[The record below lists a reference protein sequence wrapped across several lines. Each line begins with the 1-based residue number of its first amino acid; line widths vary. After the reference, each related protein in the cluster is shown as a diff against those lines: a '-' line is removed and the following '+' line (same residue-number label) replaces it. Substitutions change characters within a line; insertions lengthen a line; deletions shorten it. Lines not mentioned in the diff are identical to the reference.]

1 MEAVLQEKMVALVA
15 AAEGITMSR
24 VPPVAEY
31 MVKVQMADTA
41 AILIPAAIMAPVEAA
56 VVLILGYG
64 VTICSEVM
72 EVLVQHRLSPAR
84 L

>member
-15 AAEGITMSR
+15 VVADIIMSR

-41 AILIPAAIMAPVEAA
+41 AILIPAAIMVPVEAA

-72 EVLVQHRLSPAR
+72 EVLVQHLVSPAH

>member
-1 MEAVLQEKMVALVA
+1 MEAVLQEKMAALVA
-15 AAEGITMSR
+15 GVADIIMSR

-41 AILIPAAIMAPVEAA
+41 AILIPAAIMALAEAA
-56 VVLILGYG
+56 VALILVYG

-72 EVLVQHRLSPAR
+72 AVLVQHRVSPAH

>member
-1 MEAVLQEKMVALVA
+1 MEAVLQGKMAALVA
-15 AAEGITMSR
+15 VVADIIMSR

-31 MVKVQMADTA
+31 MAKVQMADMA
-41 AILIPAAIMAPVEAA
+41 AILIPAAIMALAEAA

-72 EVLVQHRLSPAR
+72 AVLVQHLVSPAH